1 MDSVSSQESDKFNS
15 RKGMTMDARMITQ
28 GTSPEGTNPEDA
40 ESLVRKPT
48 IEMRVPVLERLS
60 IIPLLND
67 DDHSIIENDPT
78 FFERET
84 VRDVSVMLRDD
95 PNEPEGIELLDV
107 DPDPDDDDD
116 FWRTPALPSNVRPT
130 LLTALDSPF
139 SI

>member
-1 MDSVSSQESDKFNS
+1 
-15 RKGMTMDARMITQ
+15 MDARMITQ
-28 GTSPEGTNPEDA
+28 GTCPEDS
-40 ESLVRKPT
+40 ESLVRRPT

-67 DDHSIIENDPT
+67 DDHSIIEKDPT

-107 DPDPDDDDD
+107 DPDEDDDDD
-116 FWRTPALPSNVRPT
+116 FWRTTFLPSTPQET
-130 LLTALDSPF
+130 SLTALDSPF